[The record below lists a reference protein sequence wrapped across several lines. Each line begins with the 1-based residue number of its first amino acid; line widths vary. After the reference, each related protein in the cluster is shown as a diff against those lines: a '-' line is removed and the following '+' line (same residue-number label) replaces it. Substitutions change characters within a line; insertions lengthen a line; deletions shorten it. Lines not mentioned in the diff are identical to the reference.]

1 MKINS
6 VGSATHVH
14 WTFDTLL
21 TTRGC
26 DNRSVTAPVKCLLK
40 FVEVSRLTLLQK
52 DAYWTPKKSF
62 VELLLCGNINFLISV
77 TSFPEKKLDS
87 KLLADILLKDIHQ
100 KTVCLDGNTLS
111 SNS

>member
-26 DNRSVTAPVKCLLK
+26 DKRSVTAPVKCLLK
-40 FVEVSRLTLLQK
+40 FVEVSRLTLLQRMP
-52 DAYWTPKKSF
+52 TGLRKK
-62 VELLLCGNINFLISV
+62 VLLSYFYVVTLIS
-77 TSFPEKKLDS
+77 
-87 KLLADILLKDIHQ
+87 
-100 KTVCLDGNTLS
+100 
-111 SNS
+111 